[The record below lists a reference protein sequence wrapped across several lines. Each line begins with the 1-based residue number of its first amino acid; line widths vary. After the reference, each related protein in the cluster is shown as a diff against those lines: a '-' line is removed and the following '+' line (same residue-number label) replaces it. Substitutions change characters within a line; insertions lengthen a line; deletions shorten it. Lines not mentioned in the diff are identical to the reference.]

1 MMEEWLDI
9 VDEEGNPTGKTLERS
24 AAHREGI
31 RHRTAHVWLARI
43 REGRPQLLLQKRSRD
58 KDSHPGCFDMSSGGH
73 IPAGVEYLP
82 SAIRELQEE
91 LGVTAREEELID
103 CGVRRFFRKERFHG
117 APFLDCQVSRVYLL
131 WKDPEEFHLQEEEVE
146 EVRWIDYDDCIRAV
160 RENHFP
166 HCIAMEELKM
176 LEGAVRAGRP
186 EA

>member
-9 VDEEGNPTGKTLERS
+9 VDEEGNPTGKTVERS

-103 CGVRRFFRKERFHG
+103 CGVRRFFRRSAFTG
-117 APFLDCQVSRVYLL
+117 LL
-131 WKDPEEFHLQEEEVE
+131 F
-146 EVRWIDYDDCIRAV
+146 WIAR
-160 RENHFP
+160 
-166 HCIAMEELKM
+166 
-176 LEGAVRAGRP
+176 
-186 EA
+186 